1 MTGGSNNS
9 KPQKHVVI
17 AGAGVAGLTAALA
30 LAGKGFTVTLCERA
44 DSFSEVGAGLQLSP
58 NVTRLLKRLGVLEPL
73 LTRATVTKAIAL
85 LSAKSGETLL
95 SLSATSAPQTDGA
108 PFLAVHRADLQSV
121 LAAKALET
129 PGIAIKSGLTFQS
142 ADDTGGKIGVT
153 FLHGDA
159 PLRIEADV
167 LIGADGVWS
176 MVRGTVPGHSATRH
190 SGYTAWRATIP
201 VSDALPAAFRDLCR
215 NQTVGAF
222 LSPGAHL
229 VAYPLRQG
237 SLLNLVLV
245 TPGTDS
251 THGWDNSVDLAVLAQ
266 TLEQFEPSLR
276 NCLASITNWRSWPLH
291 GCPPEGAWTS
301 GRIALTGDAAH
312 AMTPFAAQG
321 ACMAIEDAIVLANCL
336 AKNDD
341 VPSALAAYETLRKPR
356 VTKVI
361 ARGKFNRFAYHV
373 SGPAAFARNA
383 VFALRGQKLMAELDW
398 LYRFDAGSV

>member
-1 MTGGSNNS
+1 MTGNSNNT
-9 KPQKHVVI
+9 KARKHAVI

-30 LAGKGFTVTLCERA
+30 LANKGFKVTLCERTGV
-44 DSFSEVGAGLQLSP
+44 FSEVGAGLQLSP
-58 NVTRLLKRLGVLEPL
+58 NVTRLLNRLGVLEAL
-73 LTRATVTKAIAL
+73 FTRATVTKAIAL
-85 LSAKSGETLL
+85 LSAKTGETLL
-95 SLSATSAPQTDGA
+95 SLSTTAISQTDTA
-108 PFLAVHRADLQSV
+108 PFLAVHRADLQAV
-121 LAAKALET
+121 LVAKALET
-129 PGIAIKSGLTFQS
+129 TDISIRTGLTFQS
-142 ADDTGGKIGVT
+142 VSDLNGKVEVS
-153 FLHGDA
+153 FLHGEE
-159 PLRIEADV
+159 PHRVEADV

-176 MVRGTVPGHSATRH
+176 TVRSAVPGHSDTRH
-190 SGYTAWRATIP
+190 SGYTAWRATVP
-201 VSDALPAAFRDLCR
+201 VTDALPDAFRNLCA
-215 NQTVGAF
+215 NWTVGAF

-229 VAYPLRQG
+229 VAYPLRNG

-266 TLEQFEPSLR
+266 TLEQFEPLLR
-276 NCLASITNWRSWPLH
+276 DCLASVTNWRSWPLH

-301 GRIALTGDAAH
+301 GRVALAGDAAH

-321 ACMAIEDAIVLANCL
+321 ACMAIEDAIALANCL
-336 AKNDD
+336 AKVDD
-341 VPSALAAYETLRKPR
+341 VPTALAAYETVRKPR

-383 VFALRGQKLMAELDW
+383 VFALRGQKLMSELDW

>member
-1 MTGGSNNS
+1 MTGNSNNS
-9 KPQKHVVI
+9 KARKHAVI

-30 LAGKGFTVTLCERA
+30 LAGKGFKVTLCERTGV
-44 DSFSEVGAGLQLSP
+44 FSEVGAGLQLSP
-58 NVTRLLKRLGVLEPL
+58 NVTRLLKRLGVLDPL

-95 SLSATSAPQTDGA
+95 SLSTTAAPQSDGA
-108 PFLAVHRADLQSV
+108 PFLAVHRADLQAV
-121 LAAKALET
+121 LVAKALET
-129 PGIAIKSGLTFQS
+129 PDISIRPGLTFQS
-142 ADDTGGKIGVT
+142 VSELEGKIEVT
-153 FLHGDA
+153 FLHGEE
-159 PLRIEADV
+159 PHRVEADV

-176 MVRGTVPGHSATRH
+176 TVRSAVPGHSDTRY
-190 SGYTAWRATIP
+190 SGYTAWRATVA
-201 VSDALPAAFRDLCR
+201 VSDTLPAAFRNLCA

-229 VAYPLRQG
+229 VAYPLRAD
-237 SLLNLVLV
+237 SMLNLVLV
-245 TPGTDS
+245 TQGTDS

-276 NCLASITNWRSWPLH
+276 DYLASITNWRSWPLH

-301 GRIALTGDAAH
+301 GRIALAGDAAH

-321 ACMAIEDAIVLANCL
+321 ACMAIEDAIMLANCL
-336 AKNDD
+336 AKDD
-341 VPSALAAYETLRKPR
+341 DFSAALAAYEMQRKPR

-373 SGPAAFARNA
+373 SGTAAFARNA
-383 VFALRGQKLMAELDW
+383 VFALRGQRLMAELDW
-398 LYRFDAGSV
+398 LYGYDAGSV